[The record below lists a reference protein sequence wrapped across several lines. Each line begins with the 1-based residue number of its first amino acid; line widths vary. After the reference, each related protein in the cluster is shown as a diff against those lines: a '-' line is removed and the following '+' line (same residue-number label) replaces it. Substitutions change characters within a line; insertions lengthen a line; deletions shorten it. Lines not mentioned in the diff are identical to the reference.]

1 MEYIPTNVSKMRLN
15 TQNSNL
21 HDEIGIKDDLF
32 DEDLFLKTQDTISL
46 KNSSLNSFKRSI
58 RKKQFNDKEELKLFS
73 KVA

>member
-46 KNSSLNSFKRSI
+46 KNSRLNSFKRSI

>member
-1 MEYIPTNVSKMRLN
+1 MRLT

>member
-32 DEDLFLKTQDTISL
+32 DEDLFLKTQDSISL

-58 RKKQFNDKEELKLFS
+58 RKKQFNAKEELELFR

>member
-58 RKKQFNDKEELKLFS
+58 RKKQFNAKEELELFR

>member
-46 KNSSLNSFKRSI
+46 KNSRLNSFKRSI
-58 RKKQFNDKEELKLFS
+58 RKKQFNDKE
-73 KVA
+73 